1 MYIPCSHERVFRKG
15 RQEQFMVVLVDFHR
29 QKVSLVAIDGNDRE
43 IVDNVPFFEL
53 VPVDRVNLSTAKW
66 NGRPGD
72 EQRVG
77 L

>member
-1 MYIPCSHERVFRKG
+1 MYIPCSYERVSRKG
-15 RQEQFMVVLVDFHR
+15 SQEQFMVVLVDFHR

-66 NGRPGD
+66 NARPED